1 MIYILLCCWRIW
13 TPRTSIK
20 CSLLAFSI
28 QVGDSRTAS
37 RRSGIN
43 CTLDGVGSS
52 SGVSH
57 SRINGVGRSRI
68 NGVGHWHSRINGVGR
83 SRISR
88 VGRVGCI
95 SRVSYTSGV
104 DHCEVGGSGVVGS
117 RIDAISRLSGVGSI
131 NWTWSKASIRLPSQI
146 SLKPTFFSSTATF
159 QVTQHHPH
167 PDQD

>member
-52 SGVSH
+52 SGVS
-57 SRINGVGRSRI
+57 
-68 NGVGHWHSRINGVGR
+68 HSRINGVGR

-146 SLKPTFFSSTATF
+146 SLKPTFFFSTATF

>member
-1 MIYILLCCWRIW
+1 MISILLCCWRIW

-20 CSLLAFSI
+20 CSFLAVSI
-28 QVGDSRTAS
+28 QVGDSHTAS
-37 RRSGIN
+37 RRTGIN
-43 CTLDGVGSS
+43 RTLDGVGSS
-52 SGVSH
+52 SWVSH
-57 SRINGVGRSRI
+57 SRINGVG
-68 NGVGHWHSRINGVGR
+68 HSRINGVGR

-104 DHCEVGGSGVVGS
+104 DHCKVGGSGVDES
-117 RIDAISRLSGVGSI
+117 RIDVISRLSGVISI

-146 SLKPTFFSSTATF
+146 SLKHTFFSLTATF
-159 QVTQHHPH
+159 QVIQHHPH